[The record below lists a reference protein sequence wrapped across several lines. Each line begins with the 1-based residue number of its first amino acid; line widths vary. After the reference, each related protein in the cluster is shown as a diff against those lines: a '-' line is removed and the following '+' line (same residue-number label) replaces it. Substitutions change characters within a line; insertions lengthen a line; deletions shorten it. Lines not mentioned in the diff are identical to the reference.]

1 MLQLDGTGAT
11 RRRVISFEAV
21 SYNFLYFAIMIND
34 QIFLIPLQHW
44 EGTGIR
50 TLEGIT
56 MSTMANVEKTGVPKV
71 TGNVCWSSAMVLWR
85 RR

>member
-1 MLQLDGTGAT
+1 MLQLMEQGFYG
-11 RRRVISFEAV
+11 RWVSSFEAF
-21 SYNFLYFAIMIND
+21 NCAFLYFSITIND
-34 QIFLIPLQHW
+34 QILLIPLQYW

-56 MSTMANVEKTGVPKV
+56 MSTMANVDKAGVPKV